1 MSKIT
6 LTVKETAELL
16 GVSLTTV
23 YSLVKTNEIPYAK
36 VRGKI
41 LFHKATLEKWLINGI
56 SQSMK
61 DGENGDSCK
70 YKP

>member
-36 VRGKI
+36 VGGKI
-41 LFHKATLEKWLINGI
+41 LFHKATVEKWLINGI
-56 SQSMK
+56 SQSMEV
-61 DGENGDSCK
+61 GESDDS
-70 YKP
+70 Y